1 MLATIRANPVT
12 QALNVTTIAAM
23 LKGFRFR
30 VCDTDDDAARCLA
43 LRRRVYLE
51 EKGLSVDVPDAY
63 DLRSWT
69 LIAEDAETGEAVGSM
84 RLTPR
89 SEGPL
94 EAEESFRLPSV
105 LRGPESV
112 EVSRFAIIP
121 EYRRAQLRTPSISLG
136 LFKLVVRFAMDVGK
150 MTRLV
155 VCSKAERVHT
165 YTWLRFQQTGVTAP
179 YVPFGGDPHE
189 ILFLD
194 LRHGLEPYRGQ
205 ELVEYF
211 LGDDTPEVVIP
222 AAPPALGIGAMS
234 MQPASFQIAL

>member
-12 QALNVTTIAAM
+12 QALNVKTIAAM

-30 VCDTDDDAARCLA
+30 VCANDEDAARCLA

-51 EKGLSVDVPDAY
+51 EKGLYVEVPDAY

-69 LIAEDAETGEAVGSM
+69 LLGEDAETGEAVGTM

-94 EAEESFRLPSV
+94 EAEESFRLPTV
-105 LRGPESV
+105 LRGPDSV
-112 EVSRFAIIP
+112 EVSRFAIVS
-121 EYRRAQLRTPSISLG
+121 EYRRAQLRTPSISVG
-136 LFKLVVRFAMDVGK
+136 LFKLVVRFAMDVAK

-179 YVPFGGDPHE
+179 YVPFGGEPHE

-211 LGDDTPEVVIP
+211 LDDNTPEVIIP
-222 AAPPALGIGAMS
+222 DTAPALGFGATTT
-234 MQPASFQIAL
+234 PAVPYQIAL